1 MTILTRCATLVGLG
15 GPAAETGTKRSPNVT
30 GSCIVAKKKTGS
42 PDGKRPKAAEAAAD
56 EAAKAEA
63 APAEV
68 KPAAKSGRKSSP
80 APRTRKTGA
89 ADQPAKKGPAKTRSR
104 RSTATAKTDS
114 QPVKPAKPPTS
125 VKTKMPRKELE
136 QYRQLLLIK
145 RNELLGDVVSMSNE
159 ALHGDDADLSHMP
172 IHMADVGSDQFEKE
186 LTLGLVESE
195 RAMLQEIDEALQRID
210 DRTYG
215 ICQATGKP
223 IAKARLKIKPWA
235 KYTVEATREME
246 RNGQR

>member
-1 MTILTRCATLVGLG
+1 M
-15 GPAAETGTKRSPNVT
+15 
-30 GSCIVAKKKTGS
+30 AKKKTGS
-42 PDGKRPKAAEAAAD
+42 PGGKRPKASEAVAD
-56 EAAKAEA
+56 EAAKPEA
-63 APAEV
+63 ASATD
-68 KPAAKSGRKSSP
+68 KPAAKSGQKPSP
-80 APRTRKTGA
+80 APRTRKAGA
-89 ADQPAKKGPAKTRSR
+89 ADRPARKAPAKTRSR
-104 RSTATAKTDS
+104 RSAATAKKES
-114 QPVKPAKPPTS
+114 EPVKPAKLPTS
-125 VKTKMPRKELE
+125 VKTKMPKKELE
-136 QYRQLLLIK
+136 QYRLLLLEK

-215 ICQATGKP
+215 VCQATGKP

-235 KYTVEATREME
+235 KYSVEAAREME